1 MNDIDIN
8 SPDYLDEMEKF
19 DKIWSEVKD
28 FINRYHINIDKIF
41 NSSKLLFEESNY
53 YIDNIIDKSKVEKS
67 IKISSVM
74 EFLPKVLDYK
84 E

>member
-19 DKIWSEVKD
+19 DKIRSEVKD